1 VFQHE
6 SARCFFWRL
15 GRTIAHFFSLASS
28 KKTIRKFV
36 FRTLPFGPFTLAG
49 SRLMAIMVMKEWLCS
64 YVLAGKS
71 EVKSMKSV
79 NIAELKNRLSVYLN
93 DVKAGEEILVRDRNQ
108 PVARIVPLAR
118 SRDEDE
124 ELLGLASQGK
134 LRLGHGV
141 IDESFWAM
149 PAPRVSAAELRRAVE
164 QERDED

>member
-1 VFQHE
+1 
-6 SARCFFWRL
+6 
-15 GRTIAHFFSLASS
+15 
-28 KKTIRKFV
+28 
-36 FRTLPFGPFTLAG
+36 
-49 SRLMAIMVMKEWLCS
+49 
-64 YVLAGKS
+64 
-71 EVKSMKSV
+71 MKSV

-124 ELLGLASQGK
+124 ELLALASQGK

-141 IDESFWAM
+141 LDDSFWAM
-149 PAPRVSAAELRRAVE
+149 PAPRVNPAALRRAVE